1 LALKVTTIVYNPPF
15 RNSWIRPCCASNL
28 QQGDGEVPSPS
39 VLKKAKLWNDSVARN
54 CWRNAEETLKMIHV
68 QAHRKVTDNDLKE
81 IDTIPDMRRLFLL
94 F

>member
-1 LALKVTTIVYNPPF
+1 VYCACPTIAIAK
-15 RNSWIRPCCASNL
+15 IRDYS
-28 QQGDGEVPSPS
+28 QTSGEVPSPS

-54 CWRNAEETLKMIHV
+54 CWRNAGETLKMIHV